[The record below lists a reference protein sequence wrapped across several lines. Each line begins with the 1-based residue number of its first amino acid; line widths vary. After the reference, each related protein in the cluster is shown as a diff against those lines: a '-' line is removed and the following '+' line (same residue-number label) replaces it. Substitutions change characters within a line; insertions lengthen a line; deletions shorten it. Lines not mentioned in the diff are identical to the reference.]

1 MPNSKS
7 PNKNPAKS
15 LMAMLREASQ
25 KTGEKGMDD
34 SIPAVVNGQ
43 QPAALSAGEH
53 VIPADV
59 VSMLG
64 DGNSE
69 AGHKILDR
77 MIATVRQSKQGHTK
91 QAPMMQD
98 ALSNLLGTQEKNG

>member
-25 KTGEKGMDD
+25 NTGNKGMDD
-34 SIPAVVNGQ
+34 DVPAMVDGAK
-43 QPAALSAGEH
+43 PAALSAGEY

-64 DGNSE
+64 DGNTE
-69 AGHKILDR
+69 AGQKILDR
-77 MIATVRQSKQGHTK
+77 LVATVRQSKQGHTK
-91 QAPMMQD
+91 QAPMMAD
-98 ALSNLLGTQEKNG
+98 ALSNLLGKQ